1 MYQNGVALEMAFV
14 DDETDT
20 FDVKIKSGVT
30 KEVKK
35 AYTLRGT
42 KTSLDVEISELISFS
57 DDKIVT
63 KVKLQK

>member
-14 DDETDT
+14 DDETDI

-35 AYTLRGT
+35 AYTLRDT